1 MPGAGP
7 AWLAGVGPGFG
18 TRILLAMTAWIV
30 LSALVVLFA
39 LAVRRRHPEDPPL
52 PPGYDGERQLAE
64 LRALAIASASAR
76 LS

>member
-1 MPGAGP
+1 
-7 AWLAGVGPGFG
+7 
-18 TRILLAMTAWIV
+18 MTTWIV
-30 LSALVVLFA
+30 LAALVVLFA
-39 LAVRRRHPEDPPL
+39 LAVRRRRSEDPPL